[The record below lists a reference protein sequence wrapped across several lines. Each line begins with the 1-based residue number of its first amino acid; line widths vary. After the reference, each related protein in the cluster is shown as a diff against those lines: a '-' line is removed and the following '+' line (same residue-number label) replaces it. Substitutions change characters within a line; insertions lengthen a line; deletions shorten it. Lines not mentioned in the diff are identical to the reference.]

1 MSPLWSRC
9 QEGKVNFY
17 CSDRKCAFTLWKNDK
32 FLASQEKKMD
42 KVAAKKFLSKG
53 KSIIRIWY
61 QEKQGDSMKQ
71 LWRWS
76 IPEREMY
83 SSILFFHNDK

>member
-1 MSPLWSRC
+1 
-9 QEGKVNFY
+9 
-17 CSDRKCAFTLWKNDK
+17 
-32 FLASQEKKMD
+32 MD

-53 KSIIRIWY
+53 KIHYKDLVSR
-61 QEKQGDSMKQ
+61 KQGDSMKQ

-83 SSILFFHNDK
+83 SSILFSTTISSVLQAV